1 MYCSLTCFS
10 AKFCQFL
17 VTCSKVYDS
26 NLGVRNYEAP
36 CRTDGIFCRT
46 VCLMLFF
53 CSCYSNV
60 AMNEF
65 SIAMSLTNIIFVL
78 FAHFLGLLHARH
90 HSPAETSFGIFGAE
104 LFYTTLP
111 TLQMLR
117 FASVLS
123 IPSWTRT
130 IHFLSV
136 WVEIC
141 LKWWCFRI
149 LFVCTDAFLCACA
162 CTCMW
167 NSQCMQINVH
177 CLNKNTETSYC

>member
-1 MYCSLTCFS
+1 MFNVDFHCHLSLTEFYFFSIFICILLLKSVVDNFYSLSLMYCSLTCFS

-123 IPSWTRT
+123 IPS
-130 IHFLSV
+130 
-136 WVEIC
+136 
-141 LKWWCFRI
+141 
-149 LFVCTDAFLCACA
+149 
-162 CTCMW
+162 
-167 NSQCMQINVH
+167 
-177 CLNKNTETSYC
+177 

>member
-1 MYCSLTCFS
+1 
-10 AKFCQFL
+10 
-17 VTCSKVYDS
+17 
-26 NLGVRNYEAP
+26 
-36 CRTDGIFCRT
+36 
-46 VCLMLFF
+46 
-53 CSCYSNV
+53 
-60 AMNEF
+60 MNEF

-78 FAHFLGLLHARH
+78 LAHFLGPLHARQ

-177 CLNKNTETSYC
+177 CLNKNTETSYCLIIVAGIDLLFSWHWNSWLRLAVEESLKNKNRKQLRLVRAHSFHKD